1 MINVKIASDITT
13 SLGWF
18 HAEVDNTT
26 NKGC

>member
-13 SLGWF
+13 ILGRF

-26 NKGC
+26 NKVC